1 MTTYIEKDIQNIFT
15 DLYNK
20 STLATTATYY
30 RVLQTTLY
38 NYLNSTQSCQNIY
51 NNK

>member
-1 MTTYIEKDIQNIFT
+1 MTTYIKNDIQNIFINF
-15 DLYNK
+15 YNK

-38 NYLNSTQSCQNIY
+38 NYLNSTQSYQNIY